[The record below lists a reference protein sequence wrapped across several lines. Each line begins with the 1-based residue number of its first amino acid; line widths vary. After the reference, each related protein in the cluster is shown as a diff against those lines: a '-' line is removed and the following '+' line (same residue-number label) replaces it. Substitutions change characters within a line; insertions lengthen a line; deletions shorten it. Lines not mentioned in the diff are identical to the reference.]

1 MNIALIGHRG
11 EPESYPEN
19 SLAGYSAILAA
30 GARYIETDVQLTADG
45 VPVLSHDPS
54 LLRITGQDREITA
67 TRYGD
72 IRDLPAGYPSR
83 FGERFTDLRINRL
96 EELAELLAGYPSATA
111 FIELKEASLK
121 AHGAAQVV
129 DRILET
135 LAAVLPQCI
144 LISFELAAL
153 LHTREVS
160 TLPVGWV
167 LPEWSQYNHHR
178 ARSLSPEYLLCNRK
192 RLPPPGEPL
201 WEGPWRWIVYT
212 VDRAREV
219 LEFGERGIDMVETN
233 VIRQLL
239 HDPQL
244 NGSGGD

>member
-45 VPVLSHDPS
+45 IPVLCHDPS

-67 TRYGD
+67 IRYRD

-83 FGERFTDLRINRL
+83 FGDRFADLRINRL
-96 EELAELLAGYPSATA
+96 DEFAALLAGYPAVTA
-111 FIELKEASLK
+111 FIELKDSSLK
-121 AHGAAQVV
+121 AHGAAHVV
-129 DRILET
+129 DCVLEM
-135 LAAVLPQCI
+135 LAAVLPQCV
-144 LISFELAAL
+144 LISFARSAL
-153 LHTREVS
+153 LRTREVS
-160 TLPVGWV
+160 ALPVGWV
-167 LPEWSQYNHHR
+167 LPEWSEYNHHR
-178 ARSLSPEYLLCNRK
+178 ARTLAPEYLLCNRK

-201 WEGPWRWIVYT
+201 WEGPWRWVIYT

-219 LEFGERGIDMVETN
+219 LEFEERGIDMVETN

-244 NGSGGD
+244 TGTGCG